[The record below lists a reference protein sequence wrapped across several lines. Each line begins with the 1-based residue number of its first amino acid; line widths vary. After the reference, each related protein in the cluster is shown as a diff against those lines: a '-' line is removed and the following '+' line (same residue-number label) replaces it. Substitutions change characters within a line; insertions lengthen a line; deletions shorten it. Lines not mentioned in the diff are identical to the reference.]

1 MTRADEIRAKLDEI
15 KAAIEKAQSLGP
27 LPWKNDHRRDLIEDA
42 SGETLAWDVAE
53 SDAHLII
60 LAVNMLPGL
69 VELAEAQVAR
79 HDKPHYCPTSA
90 DPGKPNPWYMSKPC
104 PVIERWHALLVG
116 AE

>member
-15 KAAIEKAQSLGP
+15 KAAIEKAQPLGP

-42 SGETLAWDVAE
+42 SGETLVWDVAE

-69 VELAEAQVAR
+69 VELAEAQVIR
-79 HDKPHYCPTSA
+79 HDKPHYCPGA
-90 DPGKPNPWYMSKPC
+90 DGAAILYLSRDDC
-104 PVIERWHALLVG
+104 PVISG
-116 AE
+116 